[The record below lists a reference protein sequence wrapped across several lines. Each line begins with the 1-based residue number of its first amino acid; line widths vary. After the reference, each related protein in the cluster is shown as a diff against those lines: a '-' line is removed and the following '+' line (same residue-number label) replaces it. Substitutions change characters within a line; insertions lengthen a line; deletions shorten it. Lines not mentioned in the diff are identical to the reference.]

1 MSKNSYVF
9 FNNAKYWLF
18 LYNTTIMSQKN
29 TVQFPIYLTK
39 GKFSAL
45 FRKAQKECKTAN
57 PVHDVLDL
65 LVFYYLEN
73 TFVIHR
79 KMKLAKPLPEGN
91 IEQKRFKIR
100 TEDVNDKKKI
110 WIRLTKAENKRFTR
124 RVMRKGATKTY
135 IMNLLVDFYLNK
147 EFEIET
153 KIIRVNR

>member
-1 MSKNSYVF
+1 
-9 FNNAKYWLF
+9 
-18 LYNTTIMSQKN
+18 MSQKN

-39 GKFSAL
+39 GKYSAL
-45 FRKAQKECKTAN
+45 FRKAQIECKTAN

-79 KMKLAKPLPEGN
+79 KMKLVKPLPEGD
-91 IEQKRFKIR
+91 IEQKRWKIR
-100 TEDVNDKKKI
+100 TEDVKDKRKV
-110 WIRLTKAENKRFTR
+110 WIRLTKEENKRFTR

-135 IMNLLVDFYLNK
+135 IMNLLVDFYLKK

-153 KIIRVNR
+153 KIIRVNRY